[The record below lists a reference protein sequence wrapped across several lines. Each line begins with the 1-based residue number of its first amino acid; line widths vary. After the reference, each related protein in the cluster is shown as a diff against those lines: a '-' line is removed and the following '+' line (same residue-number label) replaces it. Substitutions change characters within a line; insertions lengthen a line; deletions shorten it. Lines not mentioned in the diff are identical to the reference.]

1 MKLQECEL
9 AGIGI
14 LKSVKVA
21 ICGMKCVDFY
31 KDSIRITCAH
41 FSYNK
46 TKQDEKDFFANN
58 NKNSKCVK
66 NMEVAKSHSFKVK
79 LKFLKPLLFQE

>member
-41 FSYNK
+41 FSNNK
-46 TKQDEKDFFANN
+46 TKQDEKDFLQTITRIQN
-58 NKNSKCVK
+58 V
-66 NMEVAKSHSFKVK
+66 
-79 LKFLKPLLFQE
+79 LKTWRLRSLTLLR